1 MHFNFV
7 KRDVLTNHTL
17 RYEYRVQLSTYA

>member
-7 KRDVLTNHTL
+7 ERDVVTNHTL
-17 RYEYRVQLSTYA
+17 RYEYRVQLSM